1 MIRISALSVIIPF
14 SSQFSVVR
22 YEPPQVFQRSD
33 DERYRRPYL
42 MGNHRKETETGLAGF
57 LLLGFLQTPYLLLM
71 AMLGTVQTKPDIVP
85 DGS

>member
-1 MIRISALSVIIPF
+1 
-14 SSQFSVVR
+14 
-22 YEPPQVFQRSD
+22 
-33 DERYRRPYL
+33 

-57 LLLGFLQTPYLLLM
+57 LLLGFRQTPYLLLM